1 MAGQIGL
8 AGGEEFRAGC
18 EDMDREIIRASGQSP
33 AKVLIVPTAQLT
45 GPSKAANDGT
55 THFGALGGDASALMV
70 LNGED
75 AQDPKFVER
84 VAGAGV
90 IYFTGGNPDHL
101 LSVLRNSP
109 LMEAVLQA
117 HAAGA
122 VVAGSSAGA
131 MVMGSMMRRPSS
143 GGWLEALGVVP
154 GVGVLPHHERRDPE
168 ETWHDL
174 KNSAPRGL
182 TVLGVDARAGCL
194 GNLGNWRVVGS
205 GNVTVYRDGW
215 QVFNPGESLPA
226 DV

>member
-45 GPSKAANDGT
+45 GPAKAANDGT

-75 AQDPKFVER
+75 AQDPRFVER

-117 HAAGA
+117 HSAGA

-168 ETWHDL
+168 ETWRDL

-194 GNLGNWRVVGS
+194 GNPGNWRVVGS

>member
-45 GPSKAANDGT
+45 GPAKAANDGT

-168 ETWHDL
+168 ETWRDL

-194 GNLGNWRVVGS
+194 GNPGNWRVVGS